1 MEQRNASTRAAARKK
16 RRMQQRQQTA
26 RMLGALLLGVIVL
39 FGIINLLTKDKEFS
53 DSENRILAGKPEFSW
68 SNLKDGTYMREAE
81 NYQADQFFARDGWI
95 SLKLQEEKFLGRKES
110 NGVYLCRDNYLMEIP
125 QTPDEESVQRNLDA
139 INDFVSRYS
148 DLKFHTLIVPN
159 AVLVMQDYLPKNA
172 PVRDQAADLQQ
183 LQQSLNANVGWID
196 VTAALQQ
203 HVEEGIYYHTDHHWT
218 SRGAYY
224 AFLDA
229 ADDLGISEELKSY
242 NAYTVSTTFEGTLA
256 SKSGD
261 HSTTDTIEVF
271 EPVDPGSE
279 FYVTYDDSQ
288 EKSRSL
294 FIRSNLDKKDQYTV
308 FFGGNHP
315 RITIETTNNNDR
327 SLLIFKDS
335 YANCFVQFLTP
346 YYEKIILID
355 PRYYYDD
362 VGAVIS
368 SEEITDVLF
377 LYNLSTYLSD
387 TSLADT
393 LNAAQTPG
401 ETATPSDTETQDSG
415 DAEQQEQTDTE
426 TQPEQTEED

>member
-1 MEQRNASTRAAARKK
+1 M
-16 RRMQQRQQTA
+16 
-26 RMLGALLLGVIVL
+26 
-39 FGIINLLTKDKEFS
+39 
-53 DSENRILAGKPEFSW
+53 
-68 SNLKDGTYMREAE
+68 
-81 NYQADQFFARDGWI
+81 
-95 SLKLQEEKFLGRKES
+95 
-110 NGVYLCRDNYLMEIP
+110 
-125 QTPDEESVQRNLDA
+125 
-139 INDFVSRYS
+139 
-148 DLKFHTLIVPN
+148 
-159 AVLVMQDYLPKNA
+159 
-172 PVRDQAADLQQ
+172 
-183 LQQSLNANVGWID
+183 NANVGWID